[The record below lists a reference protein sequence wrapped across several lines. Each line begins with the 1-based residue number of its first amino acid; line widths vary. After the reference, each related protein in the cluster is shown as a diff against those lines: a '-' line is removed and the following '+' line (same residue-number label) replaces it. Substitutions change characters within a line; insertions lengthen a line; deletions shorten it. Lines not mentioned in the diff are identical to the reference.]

1 MDLFE
6 RFEQLTAHINQLN
19 RQATNDPSIPYIRQQ
34 EYYHYC
40 GMKMLFQNYS
50 CRLRI
55 PEAEKQALFR
65 FCYEDT
71 LFLRGR
77 LGAFDLH
84 IFSFHY
90 LKGMTY
96 RTGNLDTPDDCV
108 EKLDLDLLYAYRAA
122 REKQWKKKPLT
133 EKEQDLLEFVVQ
145 KALKAM
151 RT

>member
-6 RFEQLTAHINQLN
+6 RFEQLTAYINQLN

-55 PEAEKQALFR
+55 PESEKQALFR

-108 EKLDLDLLYAYRAA
+108 EKLDLDLFTPYRQA
-122 REKQWKKKPLT
+122 REKEWRGETLNDA
-133 EKEQDLLEFVVQ
+133 ERELLRKTVQ
-145 KALKAM
+145 EAEALCK
-151 RT
+151 

>member
-1 MDLFE
+1 MDLFA
-6 RFEQLTAHINQLN
+6 RFEELTAHI
-19 RQATNDPSIPYIRQQ
+19 RQMNHEATLDHAIPYIRQQ
-34 EYYHYC
+34 EYNHYC
-40 GMKMLFQNYS
+40 GLKVLFENYI

-77 LGAFDLH
+77 LGSYDLH
-84 IFSFHY
+84 AFSFHY

-122 REKQWKKKPLT
+122 REKQWRDESLT
-133 EKEQDLLEFVVQ
+133 DKEQDLLEFVVQ
-145 KALKAM
+145 KALKEL
-151 RT
+151 